1 MILQHLVVFVV
12 LILGAS
18 GLSFAQSAKP
28 AGLESL
34 QGYVGKYPTDVA
46 LWEKEPLQSRLKALL
61 GARYST
67 FVANTKTNSPVARYG
82 DVMWTSGNKPHAGGS
97 DAALFLA
104 DIKANVIEV
113 YLLSKGVLSHHAE
126 RGAAVPI
133 EGDAKTTLTNMQE
146 SVRRK

>member
-1 MILQHLVVFVV
+1 M
-12 LILGAS
+12 
-18 GLSFAQSAKP
+18 
-28 AGLESL
+28 
-34 QGYVGKYPTDVA
+34 A
-46 LWEKEPLQSRLKALL
+46 LWEKEPLQSQLKALL

-67 FVANTKTNSPVARYG
+67 FVANTKTNSPVACYG
-82 DVMWTSGNKPHAGGS
+82 DGIWTSGNKPHAGGS

-126 RGAAVPI
+126 KEAAIPI

-146 SVRRK
+146 SARRK